1 MRDNNSAKGW
11 IITTAIVGIIVVL
24 AAIFFYTNF
33 FRQTS
38 GPLIET
44 VPTDAAFIFEI
55 NDNEQFV
62 KTSASL
68 MPYLTDLFALDGLAG
83 YESFLEKM
91 SNREG
96 AILVSGYV
104 IDNKIVPLFSTRM
117 DEHYF
122 KNLLKLLQIDP
133 RNNITF
139 EGYEIYS
146 YGTHYKDFKFVFHN
160 NVFSASEDVELLKKS
175 VVQLKF
181 PKGLANDK
189 TFKQV
194 YKLVEKNQKQNWLML
209 NPEKYVEYLNSKTN
223 ESFGSLLGAW
233 CNLTTWCAYQVRFS
247 DIEIFLSGY
256 INTENEK
263 IQQFGKALPE
273 GEFPQR
279 VVPITANK
287 LVVIDDANPQALVKF
302 WDVEGLSDAY
312 QQNDYKRISPVHSVF
327 FTLQADTCSYHYCA
341 LQIDTTVASFASFF
355 ADSVNVDSMQINT
368 PKSVYL
374 CDILLDFPDLF
385 SATYYYDDY
394 KYMLPVKDYYVL
406 ADTSTTLEYYK
417 KVVKNTNYIE
427 TGNAFKFAA
436 SNTPSDA
443 VWSFTYFNLDGQLK
457 NAMTPE
463 FARKSTLNDLKIFS
477 ISHSVPAQNLVGSNI
492 YLKF

>member
-1 MRDNNSAKGW
+1 MKGNPNTKAW
-11 IITTAIVGIIVVL
+11 IITTASVGIVLIL
-24 AAIFFYTNF
+24 AAIFFYNNF
-33 FRQTS
+33 FRQTN

-44 VPTDAAFIFEI
+44 VPPDAAFVFEI

-68 MPYLTDLFALDGLAG
+68 MPYLTELFALDGLAG

-91 SNREG
+91 NNREG

-139 EGYEIYS
+139 EGYEIYT

-175 VVQLKF
+175 IVQLKF
-181 PKGLANDK
+181 PKGLAHDK
-189 TFKQV
+189 SFKQL
-194 YKLVEKNQKQNWLML
+194 YKLVEKNQKQNWLL
-209 NPEKYVEYLNSKTN
+209 VNPKNYSEYLKGKTN
-223 ESFGSLLGAW
+223 ESYGSFLDAW
-233 CNLTTWCAYQVRFS
+233 TNLTSWCAYQIRFS
-247 DIEIFLSGY
+247 DVEIFLSGY
-256 INTENEK
+256 IDTENSAMR
-263 IQQFGKALPE
+263 QFESAVPD

-279 VVPITANK
+279 VVPSTANN
-287 LVVIDDANPQALVKF
+287 LVVVDNAKPQSLVKY
-302 WDVEGLSDAY
+302 WNAEGTADSY
-312 QQNDYKRISPVHSVF
+312 QQDGYQRIAPIHSVY

-341 LQIDTTVASFASFF
+341 LKIDTALASFASFF
-355 ADSVNVDSMQINT
+355 EDGVNADSIQNNT
-368 PKSVYL
+368 PKSVFT
-374 CDILLDFPDLF
+374 CIPFNFAGQF
-385 SATYYYDDY
+385 SSLYQGDTY
-394 KYMLPVKDYYVL
+394 KYMMQVKDYYVL
-406 ADTSTTLEYYK
+406 ADTSTTLDYYK
-417 KVVKNTNYIE
+417 KTVKSNNYIE
-427 TGNAFKFAA
+427 TGNAFKFAS

-443 VWSFTYFNLDGQLK
+443 VWSYTFFNQDGQLK
-457 NAMTPE
+457 KVMNADV
-463 FARKSTLNDLKIFS
+463 AKKSALNELKIFS
-477 ISHSVPAQNLVGSNI
+477 FSHAVPSQNLIGSNI

>member
-1 MRDNNSAKGW
+1 MTATNNTKAW
-11 IITTAIVGIIVVL
+11 IITTASVGIVLIL
-24 AAIFFYTNF
+24 AAIFFYNNF
-33 FRQTS
+33 FRQTN

-44 VPTDAAFIFEI
+44 VPPDVAFIFEI

-68 MPYLTDLFALDGLAG
+68 MPYLTELFALDGLAG

-91 SNREG
+91 NNREG

-139 EGYEIYS
+139 EGYEIYT

-175 VVQLKF
+175 IVQLKF
-181 PKGLANDK
+181 PKGLAHDK
-189 TFKQV
+189 SFKQL
-194 YKLVEKNQKQNWLML
+194 YKLVEKNQKQNWLL
-209 NPEKYVEYLNSKTN
+209 VNPKNYAEYLKGKMS
-223 ESFGSLLGAW
+223 ESYGSIVDEW
-233 CNLTTWCAYQVRFS
+233 TDLTSWCAYQVRFS
-247 DIEIFLSGY
+247 DVEIFLSGY
-256 INTENEK
+256 IDTENPAMR
-263 IQQFGKALPE
+263 QFESAMPD

-279 VVPITANK
+279 VVPITANN
-287 LVVIDDANPQALVKF
+287 LVVVDDAKPLSLVKY
-302 WDVEGLSDAY
+302 WDVEGMADPY
-312 QQNDYKRISPVHSVF
+312 QQNCYQRIAPVQSVY
-327 FTLQADTCSYHYCA
+327 FTLPADTCSYHYCA
-341 LQIDTTVASFASFF
+341 LKIDTTKASFASFF
-355 ADSVNVDSMQINT
+355 ADSLNVDSIQNNT
-368 PKSVYL
+368 PKSVFSCVLVDFASVFSSLYL
-374 CDILLDFPDLF
+374 GD
-385 SATYYYDDY
+385 AY
-394 KYMLPVKDYYVL
+394 KCMMQVKDYYVL

-417 KVVKNTNYIE
+417 KTVKSNNYIE
-427 TGNAFKFAA
+427 TGNAFKFAS

-443 VWSFTYFNLDGQLK
+443 VWSFTFFNQDGQLK
-457 NAMTPE
+457 KLMNADV
-463 FARKSTLNDLKIFS
+463 ARKSTLNDLKIFS
-477 ISHSVPAQNLVGSNI
+477 FSHAVPVQNLVGSNI

>member
-1 MRDNNSAKGW
+1 MKGNPNTKAW
-11 IITTAIVGIIVVL
+11 IITTASVGIVLIL
-24 AAIFFYTNF
+24 AAIFFYNNF
-33 FRQTS
+33 FRQTN

-44 VPTDAAFIFEI
+44 VPPDAAFVFEI

-68 MPYLTDLFALDGLAG
+68 MPYLTELFALDGLAG

-91 SNREG
+91 NNREG

-139 EGYEIYS
+139 EGYEIYT

-175 VVQLKF
+175 IVQLKF
-181 PKGLANDK
+181 PKGLAHDK
-189 TFKQV
+189 SFKQL
-194 YKLVEKNQKQNWLML
+194 YKLVEKNQKQNWLLL
-209 NPEKYVEYLNSKTN
+209 NPKNYSEFLKSKAIESCGPFIDEWTYLTS
-223 ESFGSLLGAW
+223 
-233 CNLTTWCAYQVRFS
+233 WCAYQIRFS
-247 DIEIFLSGY
+247 DVEIFLSGY
-256 INTENEK
+256 IDTENSAMR
-263 IQQFGKALPE
+263 QFESAVPE

-279 VVPITANK
+279 VVPITANN
-287 LVVIDDANPQALVKF
+287 LVVVDDAKPRLLAKY
-302 WDVEGLSDAY
+302 WDVEGWSDPY
-312 QQNDYKRISPVHSVF
+312 QRDCYQRIAPIHSVY

-341 LQIDTTVASFASFF
+341 LKIDTALASFASFF
-355 ADSVNVDSMQINT
+355 EDGVNADSIQNNT
-368 PKSVYL
+368 PKSVFT
-374 CDILLDFPDLF
+374 CIPLDFACNLSSLYQGD
-385 SATYYYDDY
+385 TY
-394 KYMLPVKDYYVL
+394 KYMMQVKDYYVL
-406 ADTSTTLEYYK
+406 ADTSTTLDYYK
-417 KVVKNTNYIE
+417 KTVKSNNYIE
-427 TGNAFKFAA
+427 TGNAFKFAS

-443 VWSFTYFNLDGQLK
+443 VWSYTFFNQDGQLK
-457 NAMTPE
+457 KVMNADV
-463 FARKSTLNDLKIFS
+463 AKKSALNELKIFS
-477 ISHSVPAQNLVGSNI
+477 FSHAVPSQNLIGSNI